1 MKKITLITLLF
12 FVISINSKVYS
23 NEYYLN
29 EELIETAFNNSE
41 DITSQYMLMLNGGFF
56 NQLNFSSV
64 YEDNTQIYAA
74 IAGGIGLFLG
84 IGFFIPI
91 HRLMLGTNG
100 QFAKVCALYCIT
112 VSGLGLITLADI
124 FMMLVDETK
133 SKYIN
138 NPKFIMWAN

>member
-1 MKKITLITLLF
+1 MPLIILLF
-12 FVISINSKVYS
+12 FIFSINSKVYS
-23 NEYYLN
+23 NEYFLN
-29 EELIETAFNNSE
+29 EDVIEASFNNAE
-41 DITSQYMLMLNGGFF
+41 DITSQYMFMLNGGIF
-56 NQLNFSSV
+56 NQLNLSSIS
-64 YEDNTQIYAA
+64 EDNTQIYAA
-74 IAGGIGLFLG
+74 IAGGLGLFLG